1 MLICLCHPELV
12 SGSLGCRNNIRSKIK
27 IMKNYYVYILT
38 NKSKTL
44 YIGVTNNLDRRIYEH
59 KNKLIDGFTK
69 KYNLDRLVYFE
80 VFNNIEDALRR
91 EKQLKNWH
99 RQWKM
104 NLVESVNQEW
114 KDLSLE
120 FEN

>member
-1 MLICLCHPELV
+1 
-12 SGSLGCRNNIRSKIK
+12 
-27 IMKNYYVYILT
+27 MKNYYVYILT
-38 NKSKTL
+38 NNSKTL
-44 YIGVTNNLDRRIYEH
+44 YIGVTNNLNRRVYEH
-59 KNKLIDGFTK
+59 KNKLVEGFTK
-69 KYNLDRLVYFE
+69 KYNLEKLVYFE